1 MIISRT
7 PFRISFFG
15 GGTDYPDWYEKNEGV
30 TISST
35 INKFSYISIRKLPA
49 FFKFKHRIRYYKNEE
64 VISLDKIK
72 HPVVREAMKL
82 MSIEEGLEIVHS
94 ADLPARSGIGSS
106 SSFTVGLLHALS
118 AYKNKMLS
126 KRELAIKAINLEQNI
141 IKECVGSQDQTIAA
155 FGGFNFTEYNKLN
168 TFEVHNILTSN
179 ERKSSLEKNLILC
192 FSGFARTA
200 EEIAKYQILNIPK
213 KEKELNKIID
223 ITIQAKKILMNE
235 KISLDNFGNLLNE
248 QWYLKKKL
256 SNNISNSNIDKIYNT
271 AIKAGA
277 IGGKLLGAGG
287 GGFLVFYARKE
298 DHKKIINSLKN
309 YLIIPFRFDNN
320 GSQIIYFSHDQ

>member
-1 MIISRT
+1 
-7 PFRISFFG
+7 
-15 GGTDYPDWYEKNEGV
+15 
-30 TISST
+30 
-35 INKFSYISIRKLPA
+35 
-49 FFKFKHRIRYYKNEE
+49 
-64 VISLDKIK
+64 
-72 HPVVREAMKL
+72 
-82 MSIEEGLEIVHS
+82 
-94 ADLPARSGIGSS
+94 
-106 SSFTVGLLHALS
+106 
-118 AYKNKMLS
+118 MLT

-168 TFEVHNILTSN
+168 TFEVHNIFTSN

-256 SNNISNSNIDKIYNT
+256 SKNISNSNIDKIYNT

-287 GGFLVFYARKE
+287 GGFFVFYARKE

-320 GSQIIYFSHDQ
+320 GSQIIYFSHD

>member
-15 GGTDYPDWYEKNEGV
+15 GGTDYPDWYEKNVGV
-30 TISST
+30 TISAT

-64 VISLDKIK
+64 AISLDKIK

-118 AYKNKMLS
+118 AYKNKMLT

-168 TFEVHNILTSN
+168 TFEVHNIFTSN

-256 SNNISNSNIDKIYNT
+256 SKNISNSNIDKIYNT

-287 GGFLVFYARKE
+287 GGFFVFYARKE

-320 GSQIIYFSHDQ
+320 GSQIIYFSHD